1 MTATMND
8 VARLAGVSQKT
19 VSRVINR
26 EAWVSEH
33 TRQRVLKAVEKLD
46 YRPDLSARSLRSA
59 RAYVISLIYDN
70 PNPYYIQALQE
81 GTLPVCEELGFDL
94 HIHPCHAQAE
104 DLAEDLVRRYAR
116 SRLSGML
123 LTPPISENAHVLRQL
138 NEAGAN
144 VVRIVSA
151 APDLSDEG
159 TCVYVDDHHAS
170 YAITEH
176 LIRLGHARIGFLWG
190 DATHRS
196 SRARHRGY
204 VDALHAYSIEEDE
217 TLVLPGDF
225 SFDDGFRRAR
235 QLFTLEKRPTAIFGA
250 NDEIAAGAL
259 VAARSIGMDVPHDL
273 SIAGFEDNPF
283 ARQTWPPLTT
293 ARQATE
299 NIARHAARL
308 LIEKTRKQTH
318 HSASPRL
325 FRPEL
330 VVRGSTAPPARGQ
343 TPKTAADHPR

>member
-1 MTATMND
+1 MGVSVMATMND

-19 VSRVINR
+19 VSRVINH
-26 EAWVSEH
+26 ETWVSDQ

-70 PNPYYIQALQE
+70 PNPYYIQAMQE
-81 GTLPVCEELGFDL
+81 GTLSVCDELGFDL
-94 HIHPCHAQAE
+94 HIHPCKAQAM
-104 DLAEDLVRRYAR
+104 DLARDLVRRYRR
-116 SRLSGML
+116 SRLSGMI
-123 LTPPISENAHVLRQL
+123 LTPPISENAHVLHQL

-144 VVRIVSA
+144 VVRILSA
-151 APDLSDEG
+151 SPDLSDEG

-190 DATHRS
+190 DADHRS
-196 SRARHRGY
+196 SQARYRGY
-204 VDALHAYSIEEDE
+204 VDALHAYSIKRDE
-217 TLVLPGDF
+217 ALILQGDF

-235 QLFTLEKRPTAIFGA
+235 QLFALASRPTAIFGA

-259 VAARSIGMDVPHDL
+259 VAARSSGIDVPHDL

-283 ARQTWPPLTT
+283 ARQTWPALTT

-299 NIARHAARL
+299 KIARHAAQL
-308 LIEKTRKQTH
+308 LIEQTREKTCRSTSTK
-318 HSASPRL
+318 L

-330 VVRGSTAPPARGQ
+330 IVRGSTSPPRHRQAGS
-343 TPKTAADHPR
+343 PD